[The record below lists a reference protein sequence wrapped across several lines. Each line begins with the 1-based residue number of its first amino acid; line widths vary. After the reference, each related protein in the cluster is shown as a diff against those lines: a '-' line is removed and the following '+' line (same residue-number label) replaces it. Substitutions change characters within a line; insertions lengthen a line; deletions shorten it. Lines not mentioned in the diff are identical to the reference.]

1 MVIISEQVLLNELSI
16 LKFLYDMMIIQEKKG
31 NAIILGMY
39 HNNI

>member
-39 HNNI
+39 YNNI